1 MTELENVYNSSKS
14 ACTWTRDLTQHHF
27 FITKQHFLA
36 RILGQWLQQITSNLH
51 AWTPRRWELKRTL
64 FDPSTFVD
72 NWERAETWIATRFQ
86 NEFESLLNLSKGSN
100 HEAKFVHTNWSKI
113 IKVGT
118 QTKWVWYL
126 CRNFD
131 LAFLEFVWLRSVAKS
146 KMWNF
151 LDEESAHYFQ
161 FFNHLKEKKTFFE
174 SSFLK
179 KA

>member
-1 MTELENVYNSSKS
+1 MTFVERRGRARQGICTSSASARQTQLMTKVENVYNSSKS

-36 RILGQWLQQITSNLH
+36 RILREWRQQMTGNLN

-72 NWERAETWIATRFQ
+72 INWERAETWIATRFQ

-118 QTKWVWYL
+118 QTNE
-126 CRNFD
+126 CD
-131 LAFLEFVWLRSVAKS
+131 ICAGTSI
-146 KMWNF
+146 
-151 LDEESAHYFQ
+151 
-161 FFNHLKEKKTFFE
+161 
-174 SSFLK
+174 
-179 KA
+179 